1 MLLDE
6 LENLDQGDIR
16 KIIKMI
22 HFMKKDVLTSSKK
35 NVKGKILSSAGILG
49 DLTNDEA
56 DVYERAIKREI
67 FLGRREIE
75 L

>member
-1 MLLDE
+1 
-6 LENLDQGDIR
+6 
-16 KIIKMI
+16 MI